1 MNASPESSRSGR
13 ARRGHR
19 PSAVVGLV
27 LILLLAFVPS
37 AAIGVAQEE
46 PSGVE
51 VGGVTVLPPDAEVGG
66 AGIAEWDARLWQ
78 WSITLPEASNPS
90 FNPDAGMC
98 GYGQFGPVFF
108 LPPSYTPEP
117 VTMECTVP
125 EGTAIFVSVAASGC
139 TSVEEPPFFGSN
151 EEELRACA
159 EEDFAGFTDLE
170 ITINGE
176 LVPEL
181 GSYQTSTPL
190 FTLNFGEDNFY
201 GLEPVVAYSVATSQ
215 SIIIAPPAPGEYEIV
230 ASGAY
235 PADDVTFASTIRL
248 VVEAPTVNPPSATPQ
263 A

>member
-1 MNASPESSRSGR
+1 METVAVTPRSGR
-13 ARRGHR
+13 GRMIA
-19 PSAVVGLV
+19 AGLV
-27 LILLLAFVPS
+27 LLLLLALIPG
-37 AAIGVAQEE
+37 ATIGFAQEAT
-46 PSGVE
+46 SGTE

-66 AGIAEWDARLWQ
+66 ASIAEWDARFWQ
-78 WSITLPEASNPS
+78 WSLSLPEASNPS

-125 EGTAIFVSVAASGC
+125 EGTAIFVSVAGSGC

-151 EEELRACA
+151 EEELLNCA
-159 EEDFAGFTDLE
+159 EENFAGFADLQ

-176 LVPEL
+176 PVPDL

-201 GLEPVVAYSVATSQ
+201 GLDPVVAYSVATSQ
-215 SIIIAPPAPGEYEIV
+215 SFIIAPPAPGEYEIV
-230 ASGAY
+230 GSGAY
-235 PADDVTFASTIRL
+235 PADDVTFTNTVRL
-248 VVEAPTVNPPSATPQ
+248 VVEAPTVISPEATPQ